1 MVCAS
6 WLLLHLQLKTLSS
19 LHHSGPAPTFHLT
32 LFCSAFPVQ
41 SGTISFQLKQSI
53 LRLRRSKIR
62 KIVSENS
69 VEKFTALPFYENKLA
84 AASGKY
90 EGFINGNVW

>member
-1 MVCAS
+1 M
-6 WLLLHLQLKTLSS
+6 
-19 LHHSGPAPTFHLT
+19 
-32 LFCSAFPVQ
+32 
-41 SGTISFQLKQSI
+41 
-53 LRLRRSKIR
+53 R

-69 VEKFTALPFYENKLA
+69 MEKFTVLPFYENKLE